1 MIKPQI
7 IVKKRVRGYTA
18 LIIKTRRG
26 YFAQCEQM
34 PEALTQGETIPETMK
49 NLKEAI
55 ELVLQVEQSDGILR
69 IKKSLCTKL
78 KVTGIL
84 SRK

>member
-1 MIKPQI
+1 MIEPRI
-7 IVKKRVRGYTA
+7 IIKKRIRGYTV
-18 LIIKTRRG
+18 LITKTKRG
-26 YFAQCEQM
+26 YVAQCEQL
-34 PEALTQGETIPETMK
+34 PEAITQGETIRETMK
-49 NLKEAI
+49 NMKEAI
-55 ELVLQVEQSDGILR
+55 ELVLEVEQSDGILR

>member
-1 MIKPQI
+1 MIEPRI
-7 IVKKRVRGYTA
+7 IIKKKIKGYTA
-18 LIIKTRRG
+18 LITKTRRG
-26 YFAQCEQM
+26 YVAQCEQL
-34 PEALTQGETIPETMK
+34 PEALTQGETIPETLK